1 MKRLAA
7 YMKPYI
13 VFFLIAPVFKAI
25 EASAELLQPKI
36 MTTTVNAGIIAG
48 DTSVIWRNGLLMLGV
63 ALVGIAGGIG
73 ACWFAAKSSQGF
85 GADLRRAV
93 FQKVQSFSFS
103 DLDRFS
109 TGSLI
114 TRLTND
120 ITQLENTSI
129 MMQRIMIRAPLL
141 CIGAIIM
148 TISIQPR
155 LAVVLIA
162 TALVLLCAVL
172 FIMGRAFPLFG
183 QVQQRLDAV
192 NTTMQENLAG
202 IRTVKSFVRSDF
214 EVERFDRVN
223 GRFYN
228 TSVAAGRVLSL
239 SQSTVYLGMNIAA
252 LVVLWNGGRMV
263 AGREVEIG
271 QIMAIMQYITQ
282 ILFSLSMLGF
292 LLINLVRAR
301 ASALRVIE
309 VLDVEPEIRSNSEA
323 RCDVRVTRGEVEF
336 RDVTFRYPGA
346 GGDPVLSGIAFHL
359 HPGETL
365 GVLGGTGSGKSTL
378 VHLIPRLYDVTGG
391 QVLVGGV
398 DVRDYVL
405 ENLRAGIGMVLQ
417 DTVLFSGTIAD
428 NLRWG
433 APDASREDTEKAA
446 SEAQAAELA
455 LADPFIC
462 RMPEGYDSMLTADG
476 GNLSQGQR

>member
-13 VFFLIAPVFKAI
+13 VFFLIALVFKAI

-36 MTTTVNAGIIAG
+36 MTTTVNAGIIAS
-48 DTSVIWRNGLLMLGV
+48 DASVIWRNGLLMLGV

-93 FQKVQSFSFS
+93 FQKVQRFSFS

-162 TALVLLCAVL
+162 TALVLLCVVL

-202 IRTVKSFVRSDF
+202 IRTVKSFVRADF

-223 GRFYN
+223 ERLYS
-228 TSVAAGRVLSL
+228 TSVA
-239 SQSTVYLGMNIAA
+239 
-252 LVVLWNGGRMV
+252 V
-263 AGREVEIG
+263 ARHRSPRRGARD
-271 QIMAIMQYITQ
+271 TQ
-282 ILFSLSMLGF
+282 Q
-292 LLINLVRAR
+292 
-301 ASALRVIE
+301 
-309 VLDVEPEIRSNSEA
+309 
-323 RCDVRVTRGEVEF
+323 
-336 RDVTFRYPGA
+336 
-346 GGDPVLSGIAFHL
+346 
-359 HPGETL
+359 
-365 GVLGGTGSGKSTL
+365 LGG
-378 VHLIPRLYDVTGG
+378 P
-391 QVLVGGV
+391 
-398 DVRDYVL
+398 
-405 ENLRAGIGMVLQ
+405 LRC
-417 DTVLFSGTIAD
+417 
-428 NLRWG
+428 
-433 APDASREDTEKAA
+433 ASH
-446 SEAQAAELA
+446 
-455 LADPFIC
+455 
-462 RMPEGYDSMLTADG
+462 
-476 GNLSQGQR
+476 QG

>member
-36 MTTTVNAGIIAG
+36 MTTTVNAGIIAS
-48 DTSVIWRNGLLMLGV
+48 DASVIWRNGLLMLGV

-192 NTTMQENLAG
+192 NTSMQENLAG
-202 IRTVKSFVRSDF
+202 IRTVKSFVRADF

-223 GRFYN
+223 ERLYS
-228 TSVAAGRVLSL
+228 TSVA
-239 SQSTVYLGMNIAA
+239 
-252 LVVLWNGGRMV
+252 V
-263 AGREVEIG
+263 ARHRSPRRGARD
-271 QIMAIMQYITQ
+271 TQ
-282 ILFSLSMLGF
+282 Q
-292 LLINLVRAR
+292 
-301 ASALRVIE
+301 
-309 VLDVEPEIRSNSEA
+309 
-323 RCDVRVTRGEVEF
+323 
-336 RDVTFRYPGA
+336 
-346 GGDPVLSGIAFHL
+346 
-359 HPGETL
+359 
-365 GVLGGTGSGKSTL
+365 LGG
-378 VHLIPRLYDVTGG
+378 P
-391 QVLVGGV
+391 
-398 DVRDYVL
+398 
-405 ENLRAGIGMVLQ
+405 LRC
-417 DTVLFSGTIAD
+417 
-428 NLRWG
+428 
-433 APDASREDTEKAA
+433 ASH
-446 SEAQAAELA
+446 
-455 LADPFIC
+455 
-462 RMPEGYDSMLTADG
+462 
-476 GNLSQGQR
+476 QG